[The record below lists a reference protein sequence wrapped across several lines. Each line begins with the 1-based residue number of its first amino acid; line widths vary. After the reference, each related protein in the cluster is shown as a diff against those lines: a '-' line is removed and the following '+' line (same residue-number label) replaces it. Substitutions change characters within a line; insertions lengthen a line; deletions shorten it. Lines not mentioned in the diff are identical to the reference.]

1 MSDLCMYELEDN
13 VWDEFGTSDDHIVP
27 RTVDEYGAQFKVQ
40 GGVRKKPRHEVI
52 GVTSNADNTTKYG
65 ILGEKQKDLPTLSK
79 NRMLE
84 KGPWSPSPD
93 SMFPTSGDN
102 DSFKEVT
109 SMGSDYPRISSHGFK
124 TGNIDSVG
132 SEFCADDPVLVDKCA
147 MEDSNIYRFPLNHIS
162 EADDDLSFFN
172 NNHED
177 KENSDLLYYGWGD
190 IGNFEDVDRI
200 FRSCDSTF
208 GLVSLINEDDLWW
221 FSSSQVTE
229 GSQNALKTDAK
240 LNSVP
245 GECATSR
252 SESAGPSTI
261 DSNKKSVFLSDKI
274 SSLNMSSDNSGRAH
288 MLSLHVSN
296 KESESKD
303 DLTPN
308 EQITPQKRHS
318 KQLRASGERKDQHLE
333 NGLQLQKQ
341 NIGPDSVSYVKTDIP
356 YMHLSYSSHSDQISI
371 CPTLSGA
378 KSENNGHPS
387 SKNESS
393 YASNQV
399 QSIESSCAP
408 SLEAL
413 AIISNEKGGKLYH
426 QQETLA
432 PLNTNVKHAKK
443 ESQMAFCDPFID
455 QKQVRL
461 SEQDEDHSEVEG
473 VSVGYPAELDSSN
486 AQESCCVSSV
496 LDEVSQEATSFRQ
509 LQHVME
515 KLDIRTKLCIR
526 DSLYRLARSAEQR
539 HNGTNTKGGIRDDKD
554 ASGSLVAEE
563 TNRCS
568 GFMDV
573 ETDTNPIDRSI
584 AHLLFH
590 RPSDPSLRPIT
601 DNASFKSNGR
611 IRGSITNPPVMSKQ
625 HSCREE
631 TNAGSDK
638 KVLTK
643 CDSR

>member
-333 NGLQLQKQ
+333 NGGSFNQYGNIKQLCTDVKHPFTDSSCQLFSTSGLQLQKQ

-393 YASNQV
+393 YASN
-399 QSIESSCAP
+399 
-408 SLEAL
+408 
-413 AIISNEKGGKLYH
+413 
-426 QQETLA
+426 
-432 PLNTNVKHAKK
+432 
-443 ESQMAFCDPFID
+443 
-455 QKQVRL
+455 
-461 SEQDEDHSEVEG
+461 QDEDHSEVEG